1 MILVSISKQEFATKP
16 IFTIDS
22 TTAFASFM
30 MESMEEAITSNCS
43 SSSSS
48 SSSDDDVVAT
58 VVRTTAAVAASI
70 ATTTKIISGTSHS
83 GKVNAYSDGT
93 KVRKKRRVFDH
104 AGALHCITRDY
115 LGLDPLFGKEFPLM
129 FRLSRPRFEILMQA
143 IKAKEIKFYM
153 TETDGHGNTACSS
166 QARLLLPLKT

>member
-22 TTAFASFM
+22 TTAFASFT
-30 MESMEEAITSNCS
+30 MESMEEAITSNC
-43 SSSSS
+43 

-93 KVRKKRRVFDH
+93 KLRKKRRVFDH

-115 LGLDPLFGKEFPLM
+115 LGPDPLFGKEFPLM

-143 IKAKEIKFYM
+143 IKAKEIILWIIFRCRLHRM
-153 TETDGHGNTACSS
+153 
-166 QARLLLPLKT
+166 ARGF